1 MADIKIPQGMRD
13 LINEE
18 VTRKRE
24 LQSRIEHIFQSF
36 GFHEIMTPVVE
47 YYETYASSFA
57 SSDASEMYKFFDQDG
72 NILILREDMTVPIA
86 RVCASKFANATP
98 PFRFFYTSDV
108 FKVRHVFA
116 GKRGEVTDCGIE
128 LIGLDEDSDI
138 EVLTIAL
145 EVMKQFDSK
154 EYQLEIGNA
163 GFFNSAFLST
173 KLSQDE
179 RKKLANLIDRKSLV
193 DLNAYLETL
202 SLSSREKTFFQQ
214 LPLLAGG
221 EEIFGKAK
229 EICYSSCEI
238 EEVERMET
246 LYQQLKKLGLDAHV
260 SFDFGKIPHLDY
272 YTGIIFEGYVEQ
284 IGTQVLSGGRYDN
297 LLKKFGRD
305 LPACGFSVKID
316 YLLDVIQTEKKK
328 TVQLYYPKGKEVEAI
343 QKANELRKD
352 KDVEMIPWNADSWEV
367 RQ

>member
-13 LINEE
+13 LIDDE
-18 VTRKRE
+18 VTKKRE
-24 LQSRIEHIFQSF
+24 LQKRIEHIFLSF

-86 RVCASKFANATP
+86 RVCASKYANATP

-128 LIGLDEDSDI
+128 LIGLDEKSDI

-145 EVMKQFDSK
+145 KVMEQIGSAG
-154 EYQLEIGNA
+154 YQLEIGNS
-163 GFFNSAFLST
+163 GFFNSAFVST
-173 KLSQDE
+173 KLSDKE
-179 RKKLANLIDRKSLV
+179 RKQLADLIDRKSLV
-193 DLNAYLETL
+193 DLNTYLEAL
-202 SLSSREKTFFQQ
+202 PLSSSEKNFFRR
-214 LPLLAGG
+214 LPLLAGNAQV
-221 EEIFGKAK
+221 FKKAR
-229 EICYSSCEI
+229 EICYCDAQI
-238 EEVERMET
+238 KEVQRLED
-246 LYQQLKKLGLDAHV
+246 LYQQLKELDLDSHV

-297 LLKKFGRD
+297 LLQKFGRD

-316 YLLDVIQTEKKK
+316 YLLDALTSEKRK
-328 TVQLYYPKGKEVEAI
+328 VMQLYYPKGKEVEAI
-343 QKANELRKD
+343 RRADILRKD
-352 KDVEMIPWNADSWEV
+352 NNVEMIPWDQDAWEV
-367 RQ
+367 RS

>member
-13 LINEE
+13 LINDE
-18 VTRKRE
+18 VIRKRE
-24 LQSRIEHIFQSF
+24 LQNRIEHIFQSF
-36 GFHEIMTPVVE
+36 GFHEIMTPAVE

-57 SSDASEMYKFFDQDG
+57 SVDASEMYKFFDQDG
-72 NILILREDMTVPIA
+72 NVLILREDMTVPIA
-86 RVCASKFANATP
+86 RVCASKYANATP

-128 LIGLDEDSDI
+128 LIGLDEASDI

-145 EVMKQFDSK
+145 QVMKQFDSK

-173 KLSQDE
+173 KLTKEQ
-179 RKKLANLIDRKSLV
+179 RKQLANLIDRKSLV
-193 DLNAYLETL
+193 DLNMYLETL
-202 SLSSREKTFFQQ
+202 QLSASEKNFFQQ

-221 EEIFGKAK
+221 KEIFEKAK
-229 EICYSSCEI
+229 QICYSPEQVR
-238 EEVERMET
+238 EVERLEN
-246 LYQQLKKLGLDAHV
+246 LFEQLQVLGLETHV

-316 YLLDVIQTEKKK
+316 YLLDVINTQKKQT
-328 TVQLYYPKGKEVEAI
+328 VRLYYPKGKEVEAI
-343 QKANELRKD
+343 RKANELRKED
-352 KDVEMIPWNADSWEV
+352 AVEMIPWERDSWEV
-367 RQ
+367 KR